1 MATLDAYTHDGL
13 IAQAAALSPVF
24 EDAPARLR
32 GLPGVIDI
40 RNVGPA
46 RRRRAAAWASTA
58 RARMRRPW
66 RSSASTK
73 AACWCARWATPSRC
87 RRRSPWSAAHRP
99 DRRQPAR
106 RHRADGA
113 GRRTSLNGAPHRH
126 AKTGDKDMDIES
138 FPLYDIE
145 GDARQCGQQYGRAA
159 GDRIDLSLRTYRLA
173 FERVGLGWDRTRA
186 LARRFMPM
194 IEAFDAG
201 MLREIEGVAEGA
213 GVPAEDIVALNA
225 RSEMLYAF
233 QQLEA
238 TEPPDGCTGVVVMPS
253 AARDGKLIHAQNW
266 DWRVESLELGVV
278 LRIQP
283 AKGPA
288 MLTFAEAGTLA
299 RAGLNSAGIAVTGNF
314 IKADGDGQ
322 QQGVPL
328 ALIRRGILQSE
339 LYANALGVV
348 CRTARSISNNM
359 ILTHAEGEAVSLE
372 TCPAQVFWQQPEAG
386 ILVHANHFKTP
397 AALARVVDRSL
408 ETTPD
413 SLYRDRRVTEA
424 LHAKPAG
431 DLTEQDVLDALQD
444 RFGAPRAVCRS
455 PSAGPGGASSATV
468 ATIVMDPAAR
478 KMRIAPAPF
487 KAHHFT
493 EYSL

>member
-1 MATLDAYTHDGL
+1 MNMDT
-13 IAQAAALSPVF
+13 
-24 EDAPARLR
+24 
-32 GLPGVIDI
+32 
-40 RNVGPA
+40 
-46 RRRRAAAWASTA
+46 
-58 RARMRRPW
+58 
-66 RSSASTK
+66 
-73 AACWCARWATPSRC
+73 
-87 RRRSPWSAAHRP
+87 
-99 DRRQPAR
+99 
-106 RHRADGA
+106 
-113 GRRTSLNGAPHRH
+113 
-126 AKTGDKDMDIES
+126 DIES

-145 GDARQCGQQYGRAA
+145 GDAHQCGQQYGRAA

-173 FERVGLGWDRTRA
+173 FERVGLDWERTRA
-186 LARRFMPM
+186 LARRFIPV
-194 IEAFDAG
+194 IEAFDAA
-201 MLREIEGVAEGA
+201 MLREIEGLAAGA
-213 GVPAEDIVALNA
+213 GVPTEDIVALNA

-233 QQLEA
+233 AQLEA
-238 TEPPDGCTGVVVMPS
+238 SEPPDGCTGVVVMPS

-299 RAGLNSAGIAVTGNF
+299 RAGLNSHGIAVTGNF
-314 IKADGDGQ
+314 IRADGDGTR
-322 QQGVPL
+322 QGVPL

-339 LYANALGVV
+339 LYADALGVV

-359 ILTHAEGEAVSLE
+359 IVTHAEGEAVSLE
-372 TCPAQVFWQQPEAG
+372 TCPDQVFWQQPEAG
-386 ILVHANHFKTP
+386 LLVHANHFKTS

-424 LHAKPAG
+424 LRARTG

-487 KAHHFT
+487 KAHRFT

>member
-1 MATLDAYTHDGL
+1 M
-13 IAQAAALSPVF
+13 
-24 EDAPARLR
+24 E
-32 GLPGVIDI
+32 ID
-40 RNVGPA
+40 
-46 RRRRAAAWASTA
+46 
-58 RARMRRPW
+58 
-66 RSSASTK
+66 
-73 AACWCARWATPSRC
+73 
-87 RRRSPWSAAHRP
+87 
-99 DRRQPAR
+99 
-106 RHRADGA
+106 
-113 GRRTSLNGAPHRH
+113 
-126 AKTGDKDMDIES
+126 S

-159 GDRIDLSLRTYRLA
+159 GERIDLSLRTYRAA

-186 LARRFMPM
+186 LARRFMPL

-253 AARDGKLIHAQNW
+253 ASSNGKLIHAQNW

-314 IKADGDGQ
+314 IKADSDGK

-328 ALIRRGILQSE
+328 ALIRRGILQSD

-372 TCPAQVFWQQPEAG
+372 TCPDQVFWQQPEGG

-424 LHAKPAG
+424 LHLQRQRAG
-431 DLTEQDVLDALQD
+431 GLTEEDVLTALQD

-487 KAHHFT
+487 KPTHRFT

>member
-1 MATLDAYTHDGL
+1 
-13 IAQAAALSPVF
+13 
-24 EDAPARLR
+24 
-32 GLPGVIDI
+32 
-40 RNVGPA
+40 
-46 RRRRAAAWASTA
+46 
-58 RARMRRPW
+58 
-66 RSSASTK
+66 
-73 AACWCARWATPSRC
+73 
-87 RRRSPWSAAHRP
+87 
-99 DRRQPAR
+99 
-106 RHRADGA
+106 
-113 GRRTSLNGAPHRH
+113 
-126 AKTGDKDMDIES
+126 
-138 FPLYDIE
+138 
-145 GDARQCGQQYGRAA
+145 
-159 GDRIDLSLRTYRLA
+159 
-173 FERVGLGWDRTRA
+173 
-186 LARRFMPM
+186 
-194 IEAFDAG
+194 
-201 MLREIEGVAEGA
+201 
-213 GVPAEDIVALNA
+213 
-225 RSEMLYAF
+225 
-233 QQLEA
+233 
-238 TEPPDGCTGVVVMPS
+238 MPS
-253 AARDGKLIHAQNW
+253 ASREGRLIHAQNW
-266 DWRVESLELGVV
+266 DWRVESLELGIV

-283 AKGPA
+283 AKGPS

-299 RAGLNSAGIAVTGNF
+299 RAGLNSVGIAVTGNF
-314 IKADGDGQ
+314 IKADSDGR

-359 ILTHAEGEAVSLE
+359 IVTHAEGEAVSLE
-372 TCPAQVFWQQPEAG
+372 TCPEQVFWQQPEGG

-424 LHAKPAG
+424 LHNRRAAG
-431 DLTEQDVLDALQD
+431 LLGEQDVIDALQD

-487 KAHHFT
+487 KEHRFT

>member
-1 MATLDAYTHDGL
+1 
-13 IAQAAALSPVF
+13 
-24 EDAPARLR
+24 
-32 GLPGVIDI
+32 
-40 RNVGPA
+40 
-46 RRRRAAAWASTA
+46 
-58 RARMRRPW
+58 
-66 RSSASTK
+66 
-73 AACWCARWATPSRC
+73 
-87 RRRSPWSAAHRP
+87 
-99 DRRQPAR
+99 
-106 RHRADGA
+106 
-113 GRRTSLNGAPHRH
+113 
-126 AKTGDKDMDIES
+126 MDIES

-159 GDRIDLSLRTYRLA
+159 GDRIDLSLRTYRAA
-173 FERVGLGWDRTRA
+173 FERVGLSWERTRA
-186 LARRFMPM
+186 LARRFMPVV
-194 IEAFDAG
+194 EAFDAG
-201 MLREIEGVAEGA
+201 MLREIEGAAEGA
-213 GVPAEDIVALNA
+213 GVPPEDIVALNA

-253 AARDGKLIHAQNW
+253 ASREGRLIHAQNW

-283 AKGPA
+283 AKGPS

-314 IKADGDGQ
+314 IKADNDGR

-359 ILTHAEGEAVSLE
+359 IVTHAEGEAVSLE
-372 TCPAQVFWQQPEAG
+372 TCPEQVFWQQPEGG

-424 LHAKPAG
+424 LHNRRAAG
-431 DLTEQDVLDALQD
+431 PLGEQDVIDALQD

-487 KAHHFT
+487 KAHRFT